1 MNHVSEEDTDYSDNE
16 GNYEEGEAVKKKKKK
31 YRLVG
36 EDQLRSLFRRCQECG
51 EVIDSSSLTIRSEGS
66 ACVVEFDCSNL
77 SCKAGNWKSQE
88 RIGKGRSTVFEG
100 NQEISIGAFIS
111 GVPIPVRKISAA
123 EKKKKIHYRD
133 WLISRNY
140 SASDSLASALCEG

>member
-1 MNHVSEEDTDYSDNE
+1 MNHVSEEETDYSDNE
-16 GNYEEGEAVKKKKKK
+16 GNDEEGEGVKKKK

-51 EVIDSSSLTIRSEGS
+51 EVIDSSSLAIRSEGS

-77 SCKAGNWKSQE
+77 SCKAGTWKSQP

-100 NQEISIGAFIS
+100 NQELSIGAFIS
-111 GVPIPVRKISAA
+111 GVPIPVRKI
-123 EKKKKIHYRD
+123 
-133 WLISRNY
+133 
-140 SASDSLASALCEG
+140 